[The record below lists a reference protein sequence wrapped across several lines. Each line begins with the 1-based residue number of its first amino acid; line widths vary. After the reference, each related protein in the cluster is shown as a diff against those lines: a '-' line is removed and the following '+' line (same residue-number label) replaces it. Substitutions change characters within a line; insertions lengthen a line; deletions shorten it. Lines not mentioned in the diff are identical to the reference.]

1 VKQMNFTVI
10 DRSRLAYQ
18 VSQQIIELIRKGVYV
33 PGDRLPSER
42 ELAEKMGVS
51 RGSVREALSTLQA
64 AGIVTTKNG
73 AGTFVNDRP
82 LSKKAELKALANA
95 LSDESPIDIL
105 EVREAIETKAAWLAA
120 ENRTDEDIENMRSA
134 LIEQRKIIEQQG
146 DPRPADMAFHL
157 AVAEATH
164 NPVLIEIVKVI
175 QSLMKRTFWELLM
188 NNLANQVQHDEESK
202 FQYIKEHEEILQ
214 AIIEQDAE
222 RAKSL
227 MFAHITN
234 VANNISKLTLSS

>member
-1 VKQMNFTVI
+1 MSFTVI
-10 DRSRLAYQ
+10 DRNRLAFQ
-18 VSQQIIELIRKGVYV
+18 VSQQIIDLIQKGVYA

-64 AGIVTTKNG
+64 AGIVVTKTG

-82 LSKKAELKALANA
+82 LSKKAEMKALANA

-120 ENRTDEDIENMRSA
+120 ENRTDEDIENMRRA
-134 LIEQRKIIEQQG
+134 LEEQRNIIEQQG

-157 AVAEATH
+157 AVAQATH
-164 NPVLIEIVKVI
+164 NSVLIEIMKVI
-175 QSLMKRTFWELLM
+175 QSLMQRTFWELLM
-188 NNLANQVQHDEESK
+188 NNLARKVQHDEDSRL
-202 FQYIKEHEEILQ
+202 QYIKEHEEILRAIVEQNAEQ
-214 AIIEQDAE
+214 AQ
-222 RAKSL
+222 KL
-227 MFAHITN
+227 MFDHITN
-234 VANNISKLTLSS
+234 VTNNISKLTLSS